1 MCQVS
6 PGANTWPVPG
16 VEVRMKGMV
25 GRERGAWV
33 GRVFAALFVVAGLAA
48 VASAQEATPSVV
60 DGTFESMRGG
70 ERTLSSERGRR
81 IVVVF
86 YEDRNHI
93 DDNTT
98 FKGDL
103 QRFVVDN
110 HLDDR
115 VVVYGVAN
123 LGDVGA
129 VPHAIVRSM
138 ISPLLDRWGTDIL
151 LDWEGTMRAA
161 PFSFPT
167 DATTCAIIDRTG
179 AIIYRHTG
187 LIDDTERRAFY
198 RSLRGAIAR

>member
-1 MCQVS
+1 
-6 PGANTWPVPG
+6 
-16 VEVRMKGMV
+16 
-25 GRERGAWV
+25 
-33 GRVFAALFVVAGLAA
+33 
-48 VASAQEATPSVV
+48 
-60 DGTFESMRGG
+60 MRGG

>member
-1 MCQVS
+1 M
-6 PGANTWPVPG
+6 
-16 VEVRMKGMV
+16 GMV
-25 GRERGAWV
+25 GRERGAWA
-33 GRVFAALFVVAGLAA
+33 GRIFAALFVVAGLAA
-48 VASAQEATPSVV
+48 VASAQEAPPTLV

-129 VPHAIVRSM
+129 VPHALVRSM

-151 LDWEGTMRAA
+151 LDWEGTMRAT

-167 DATTCAIIDRTG
+167 DATTCAIIDRAG

-187 LIDDTERRAFY
+187 VIDDAERRAFY
-198 RSLRGAIAR
+198 RALRGAIAR

>member
-1 MCQVS
+1 
-6 PGANTWPVPG
+6 
-16 VEVRMKGMV
+16 MKAML
-25 GRERGAWV
+25 GRDRGAWARRVLPALVAV
-33 GRVFAALFVVAGLAA
+33 GLFVGAA
-48 VASAQEATPSVV
+48 HAQEAAPTLV

-70 ERTLSSERGRR
+70 QRTLSGERGRR
-81 IVVVF
+81 IVVLF

-93 DDNTT
+93 DDNST

-129 VPHAIVRSM
+129 VPHALVRSM

-167 DATTCAIIDRTG
+167 DATTCAVVDRTG

-187 LIDDTERRAFY
+187 AIDDTERRAFY
-198 RSLRGAIAR
+198 RVLRGSLAR